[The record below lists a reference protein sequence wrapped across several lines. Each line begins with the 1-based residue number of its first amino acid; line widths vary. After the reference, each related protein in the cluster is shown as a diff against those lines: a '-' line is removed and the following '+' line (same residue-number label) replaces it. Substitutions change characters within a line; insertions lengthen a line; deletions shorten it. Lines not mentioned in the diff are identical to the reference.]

1 MTTPE
6 AEYARRIN
14 RVIDYVEANLD
25 QPLPL
30 EQLTDVALF
39 SKLHFHRVFYA
50 MVRETPGQFVQ
61 RLRIE
66 KAARLLLSNHER
78 TVTDI
83 AHDFGFADSAA
94 FARAFRAAFG
104 VNATAYRT
112 GAVAAGGD
120 PSSNLSKAERKHGK
134 EAATD
139 QRYCGGIYDS
149 DRRIAMPMP
158 TMQPIPAEA
167 VTVTDQPELTLA
179 YVRHTGPSFGD
190 EQLFQRLFGE
200 LYRWAGPRDLVV
212 RGVTEEII
220 IYHDHPETVEPAK
233 RRVSCCISVPADT
246 ETAGQVGLMTLGAG
260 RYAQA
265 RFRLDATQLGGA
277 WNWVFG
283 EWLPQSGYQPDGQPC
298 YERYQDHEPAEELD
312 GTAGRTF
319 VVDIC
324 VPVKPL

>member
-1 MTTPE
+1 MTTTE
-6 AEYARRIN
+6 AEYRRRIN
-14 RVIDYVEANLD
+14 RVIDYVENNLD

-30 EQLTDVALF
+30 EQLADVALF
-39 SKLHFHRVFYA
+39 SKFHFHRVFFA

-66 KAARLLLSNHER
+66 KAARLLLANR
-78 TVTDI
+78 ARAVTEV
-83 AHDFGFADSAA
+83 AHDCGFADSAA

-104 VNATAYRT
+104 ASATAYRS
-112 GAVAAGGD
+112 GARPAGSA
-120 PSSNLSKAERKHGK
+120 PSSNPGTTDRNHGK
-134 EAATD
+134 EATTD
-139 QRYCGGIYDS
+139 QRYCDRISDS
-149 DRRIAMPMP
+149 DRRIAMAMP

-179 YVRHTGPSFGD
+179 YVRHTGPYFGD

-212 RGVTEEII
+212 RGVTQEIV
-220 IYHDHPETVEPAK
+220 IYHDDPETVAPEK
-233 RRVSCCISVPADT
+233 LRVSCCIPVPAQT
-246 ETAGQVGLMTLGAG
+246 ETAGQVGLMTLAAG

-265 RFRLDATQLGGA
+265 RFRLDATQFGGA

-283 EWLPQSGYQPDGQPC
+283 EWLPQSGYQPDDGLC
-298 YERYQDHEPAEELD
+298 YERYQDHEPTEELD